1 MRRNTFI
8 VEYAFHLVRR
18 ITRLTSLISNH
29 SIHVMIS
36 HLNICIQW
44 NRHNLLVVEL
54 ENVKVKLIVKWIATI
69 NNHSSCV
76 NMWVWTELPAGTYP
90 SNEMTA
96 WLLSCRL
103 TSPCWNC
110 TPDARSYLA
119 VVSHLVFSFWKV
131 APLHQLM
138 TLQVYVFLIMLFI
151 VCFMNYSVF

>member
-18 ITRLTSLISNH
+18 ITRSTSLISNR
-29 SIHVMIS
+29 SIHVIIS
-36 HLNICIQW
+36 HLNIEIVTPYW
-44 NRHNLLVVEL
+44 L
-54 ENVKVKLIVKWIATI
+54 EHVKVKLIVKWIATI

-76 NMWVWTELPAGTYP
+76 NMWVWTTGKEVPAGTYP

-96 WLLSCRL
+96 WLLSCRM
-103 TSPCWNC
+103 TSPCWKC

-131 APLHQLM
+131 APLHQLI
-138 TLQVYVFLIMLFI
+138 TIQIYIFLILLFI
-151 VCFMNYSVF
+151 ACFINYSVF